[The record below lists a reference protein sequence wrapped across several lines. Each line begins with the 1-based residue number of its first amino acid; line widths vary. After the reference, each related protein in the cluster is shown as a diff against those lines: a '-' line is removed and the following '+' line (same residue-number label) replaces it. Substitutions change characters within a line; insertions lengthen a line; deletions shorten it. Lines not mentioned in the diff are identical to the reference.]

1 MRKGWHFWIDR
12 GGTFTDVVARA
23 PDGLQ
28 IVRKLL
34 SVNPERY
41 ADAALEAIRQI
52 LAEHGGAVEAVK
64 LGTTVATNAL
74 LERKGADVALVV
86 TEGFADAL
94 EIGVQARPQIFARH
108 IVKPD
113 LLHRRVI
120 EARERV
126 SAEGEVLIALDE
138 AHARAELTA
147 AFDAGFRA
155 AAIACLHGWAY
166 PAHEQRL
173 ARIAREIGFT
183 QISVSHEISG
193 LIKFIPR
200 ADTSVADAYLSPV
213 LREYV
218 DEVSAGLLGPPAPSP
233 AALFPSGANANG
245 QSAAGGDAGGPRAQ
259 LYFMQ
264 SNGGLLSP
272 ALARDYPVRIV
283 ESGPAAGVLMCAEV
297 GRELGIEQILTF
309 DMGGTTAKL
318 GAIDHGEPAI
328 SPSFEVDMV
337 RFLKGSGLPLNISA
351 VELLEI

>member
-166 PAHEQRL
+166 PAHEKRL
-173 ARIAREIGFT
+173 AALAREIGFR

-213 LREYV
+213 LRAYV
-218 DEVSAGLLGPPAPSP
+218 DQVAVGLI
-233 AALFPSGANANG
+233 
-245 QSAAGGDAGGPRAQ
+245 GGPR
-259 LYFMQ
+259 LYFM
-264 SNGGLLSP
+264 
-272 ALARDYPVRIV
+272 
-283 ESGPAAGVLMCAEV
+283 
-297 GRELGIEQILTF
+297 
-309 DMGGTTAKL
+309 
-318 GAIDHGEPAI
+318 
-328 SPSFEVDMV
+328 
-337 RFLKGSGLPLNISA
+337 
-351 VELLEI
+351 